1 MDHTRLTGFLL
12 TVLISILPLTHSAAQ
27 APFYRDTPFR
37 QDAAVQSVLPEGSS
51 TARLQQV
58 RSDRNGNILVLS
70 TAGLLQ
76 PYQGRLVPD
85 RHHRPLADMTL
96 RALATWDDQFVYLS
110 DQAVLSNAW
119 AGTWYTSH
127 GIPSAGLFA
136 PGAGFTAL
144 VAGNGSLAYFQPDGQ
159 AWSSDLRNTAIRRII
174 YDQNRQSYLV
184 LTGDGLYR
192 FNPEAVVYQKVFS
205 IDDATDLALT
215 GSGDSLILATHQD
228 YRTLDPA
235 TFREIVAPDSLLPW
249 PDLTCVRAIH
259 GALWFGTPRGAFAI
273 RPNGRIDYYAS
284 RRWLPDDMVR
294 DIAAGPDG
302 SVLVLTA
309 TGLSQIQFTRM
320 TLAEKAAHFERI
332 TRQRHIRYGFSSR
345 FVMTAPGDLSTG
357 TLMDQD
363 NDGLWTAMYLAGE
376 LFRYGTTHSGEAL
389 QNCYESFRAL
399 ERLETITPM
408 EGFPARAI
416 ERTGYKQADTERW
429 RPANNHLWD
438 WKATTSSDE
447 IVGHFFAL
455 GLFAEMVPDT
465 AMRQEAVD
473 LMDRIMDHIV
483 RNDWY
488 LIDYDGKPTR
498 WGRWNPEY
506 VNQFPKAVGDRRLN
520 SVEIISFLETAYHF
534 THKEIYREKADELME
549 DHGYLDNIM
558 IPITSIGHVEGVN
571 LSDSWNHSDDELAF
585 LSYWNLYKYA
595 FTDDLKRRF
604 RDVIHGHWNIERPEK
619 NPLWDFIFAMA
630 GAVNYDR
637 ESAIWFLKE
646 FPMDLRDWTVT
657 NSHRRDIKKLAPNF
671 RNQTTEEVLPPDER
685 PLSKFNGNA
694 FQLDGGNRGLREYS
708 GDIYLLPYW
717 MGRYLGVIRES
728 E

>member
-1 MDHTRLTGFLL
+1 MDRTRPAGLL
-12 TVLISILPLTHSAAQ
+12 FALLLFTLPLSQATAQ
-27 APFYRDTPFR
+27 SPFYRDTPFL
-37 QDAAVQSVLPEGSS
+37 QDAADQYTLPEKSGDV
-51 TARLQQV
+51 RLRQV

-70 TAGLLQ
+70 QAGLLR
-76 PYQGRLVPD
+76 PFHGRLVPD
-85 RHHRPLADMTL
+85 RHHRPLTDMTL
-96 RALATWDDQFVYLS
+96 RALATKDAQFVYLS
-110 DQAVLSNAW
+110 DRAVLSNAW
-119 AGTWYTSH
+119 AGRWYVSH
-127 GIPSAGLFA
+127 RMPSARLFA
-136 PGAGFTAL
+136 PGSGFDAL
-144 VAGNGSLAYFQPDGQ
+144 VADNSTLAYFNGNEP
-159 AWSSDLRNTAIRRII
+159 AWSTDLRSTNIRRIL
-174 YDQNRQSYLV
+174 YDSHRRSYLV
-184 LTGDGLYR
+184 LSGDGLYR
-192 FNPEAVVYQKVFS
+192 FDPAEKIYQKTFS
-205 IDDATDLALT
+205 IDDATDLTLT
-215 GSGDSLILATHQD
+215 ASGDALILGTHRG

-235 TFREIVAPDSLLPW
+235 TFREIGAPDSLLPW
-249 PDLTCVRAIH
+249 PDITCVRAIG
-259 GALWFGTPRGAFAI
+259 GALWFGTPRGAFAVQ
-273 RPNGRIDYYAS
+273 PNGRIDYYAS
-284 RRWLPDDMVR
+284 RRWLPDDNVQ
-294 DIAAGPDG
+294 DIAPGPDG

-309 TGLSQIQFTRM
+309 TGLSQIRFTRM

-345 FVMTAPGDLSTG
+345 FVMTEPGDLSTG
-357 TLMDQD
+357 TMMDQD

-376 LFRYGTTHSGEAL
+376 LFRYGTTHSEAAL
-389 QNCYESFRAL
+389 RNCYESFQAL

-429 RPANNHLWD
+429 RPAGDHLWD

-455 GLFAEMVPDT
+455 GLFEEIVPDSV
-465 AMRQEAVD
+465 MRQRAVD

-534 THKEIYREKADELME
+534 THKGIYREKAYELME
-549 DHGYLDNIM
+549 DHGYLDNIL
-558 IPITSIGHVEGVN
+558 IPITSIGHVEGIN

-595 FTDDLKRRF
+595 FTDDLKSRF
-604 RDVIHGHWNIERPEK
+604 RDVIHSHWNIEVPEK

-630 GAVNYDR
+630 GAANYDR
-637 ESAIWFLKE
+637 ESAVWFLKE
-646 FPMDLRDWTVT
+646 FPMDLRDWMVVT
-657 NSHRRDIKKLAPNF
+657 NNHRRDKKKLAPDF
-671 RNQTTEEVLPPDER
+671 RNQTTENVLPPDER
-685 PLSKFNGNA
+685 PLSKFNENA
-694 FQLDGGNRGLREYS
+694 FRLDGGNRGLREYS

-717 MGRYLGVIRES
+717 MGRYLGVIQ
-728 E
+728 